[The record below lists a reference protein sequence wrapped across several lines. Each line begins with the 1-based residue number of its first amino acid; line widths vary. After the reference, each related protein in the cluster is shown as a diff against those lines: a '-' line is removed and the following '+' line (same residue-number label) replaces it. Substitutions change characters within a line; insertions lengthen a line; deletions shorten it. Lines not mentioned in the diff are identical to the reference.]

1 MQSQRKTGGRPAARP
16 PTTTTATWFHLVSV
30 IYTMMTASAATYRAT
45 VVSGLTS
52 PSMSRAIKSKESP
65 PNL

>member
-30 IYTMMTASAATYRAT
+30 IYTMMTASAAHWNDK
-45 VVSGLTS
+45 SGGKIE
-52 PSMSRAIKSKESP
+52 A
-65 PNL
+65 NLIQFF